1 MPTER
6 GSRRTIWPGPRTYSA
21 VGPVAAAKT
30 PILFALLAL
39 VLAGSL
45 PAGAGARLQRHQKP
59 KNLKAPR
66 ISGTK
71 IVGNSLPATRGRWAR
86 HPARYRFSWQRCNV
100 LGRHCHAV
108 KGARKRVYKL
118 APGDAGKRMRAAG
131 TASNRNGSASA
142 RSAATKGVAGTGAIG
157 RAHA

>member
-39 VLAGSL
+39 VVAGSL
-45 PAGAGARLQRHQKP
+45 PAGAGARVQRHQKP
-59 KNLKAPR
+59 KNLRAPR

-71 IVGNSLPATRGRWAR
+71 IVGHSPHATRGRRAR
-86 HPARYRFSWQRCNV
+86 PPAPYRFPWPRCN
-100 LGRHCHAV
+100 LRGR
-108 KGARKRVYKL
+108 
-118 APGDAGKRMRAAG
+118 
-131 TASNRNGSASA
+131 
-142 RSAATKGVAGTGAIG
+142 
-157 RAHA
+157 